1 MAPTELENIIL
12 THPDVADVGVVGVPD
27 LVAGELPMAWVVK
40 KPDAK
45 VTEKDIADFVAGK
58 SLVRIDLAAC
68 GSGSLIPKSNVTQND
83 TVDFILLRFV
93 INISAK

>member
-1 MAPTELENIIL
+1 MAPSELENIIL

-45 VTEKDIADFVAGK
+45 VTEKDIADFAAGK
-58 SLVRIDLAAC
+58 PLVRM
-68 GSGSLIPKSNVTQND
+68 SHKH
-83 TVDFILLRFV
+83 
-93 INISAK
+93 